1 MIQADQP
8 DQSSGASPP
17 SVGDDAR
24 PGLAFLTLGVI
35 LAIEACV
42 IGWCFGGWLVAI
54 SGKRWVA
61 LAMLGLVGGLWS
73 HIDQHRAEYR
83 SVRVSWPL
91 VGCQILSFAS
101 VVACLA
107 WMSTGTRSPLLGE
120 WADVLVAAAAA
131 GVWFACSVA
140 AIAPRPELARQL
152 LTSGLVLAVFAM
164 AAWSSGELTRNFWQ
178 VSGETTLQL
187 VSVLLAPLADGPVI
201 RADGHVIGTPS
212 FQVAVRD
219 SCSGFHGIG
228 LITTLLAGYLW
239 WFRGLHRFPQSLLLL
254 PVGVILIWLANAIRI
269 TALILVGIW
278 ISPSIAIDGF
288 HSVAGWIAFLTV
300 GLGIIWAASRM
311 PFFTKP
317 ADALPEGAEQ
327 TAASI
332 ATSATSATSL
342 VTPFAVPAAAHAEPH
357 TDRPAPLSVAACL
370 LPFLALTAITMLT
383 QAFTSGFD
391 ILYPVRVVTVAAV
404 LVSLWP
410 ELRRQECRISPLAV
424 AIGVVT
430 FALWM
435 ILAPVETTA
444 TETVAAS
451 RDPMQLGQPWTALW
465 LFFRVAGATLT
476 VPIAEELFFRG
487 FLSRRCIS
495 ANTDSVPIG
504 RFTWFSFLVASTAFG
519 VLHGDAWIAG
529 TVAGMLFAMA
539 LYARGKLFDAI
550 VAHATTNALLSSYV
564 IATGSWSQ
572 WG

>member
-8 DQSSGASPP
+8 DQSSGGLPP
-17 SVGDDAR
+17 SVRDDRER
-24 PGLAFLTLGVI
+24 PWHAFLTLGVI

-42 IGWCFGGWLVAI
+42 IGWFFGGWLVAI

-91 VGCQILSFAS
+91 VACQMLAFAS
-101 VVACLA
+101 VVAYLA
-107 WMSTGTRSPLLGE
+107 WMSTGTRGPLLGE

-187 VSVLLAPLADGPVI
+187 VSVLLAPFADGPVI
-201 RADGHVIGTPS
+201 RADDHVIGTPS

-254 PVGVILIWLANAIRI
+254 PVGVILIWLANVIRI

-300 GLGIIWAASRM
+300 GLGIIWSASRM
-311 PFFTKP
+311 PFFTRP
-317 ADALPEGAEQ
+317 ADPLPEGAEQ
-327 TAASI
+327 ATAPIAS
-332 ATSATSATSL
+332 SS
-342 VTPFAVPAAAHAEPH
+342 AVPAAIPAEAHATSH
-357 TDRPAPLSVAACL
+357 TDQPASLSAAACL

-410 ELRRQECRISPLAV
+410 ELRRQEWRISPLAV

-435 ILAPVETTA
+435 ILAPGETAA
-444 TETVAAS
+444 TETVAAN

-487 FLSRRCIS
+487 FVSRRCIT
-495 ANTDSVPIG
+495 ADTDSVPIG

-529 TVAGMLFAMA
+529 TVAGMLFAVAM
-539 LYARGKLFDAI
+539 YARGQLVDAI
-550 VAHATTNALLSSYV
+550 VAHATTNALLSGYV

>member
-1 MIQADQP
+1 
-8 DQSSGASPP
+8 
-17 SVGDDAR
+17 
-24 PGLAFLTLGVI
+24 
-35 LAIEACV
+35 
-42 IGWCFGGWLVAI
+42 
-54 SGKRWVA
+54 
-61 LAMLGLVGGLWS
+61 
-73 HIDQHRAEYR
+73 
-83 SVRVSWPL
+83 
-91 VGCQILSFAS
+91 
-101 VVACLA
+101 
-107 WMSTGTRSPLLGE
+107 MSTGTRGPLLGE
-120 WADVLVAAAAA
+120 WADVLVAASAA

-140 AIAPRPELARQL
+140 AIAPRPDLARQL
-152 LTSGLVLAVFAM
+152 LASGLVLAVFAM
-164 AAWSSGELTRNFWQ
+164 AAGSSGELTRNFWQ

-187 VSVLLAPLADGPVI
+187 VSVLLAPFADGPVI
-201 RADGHVIGTPS
+201 RADDHVIGTPS

-254 PVGVILIWLANAIRI
+254 PVGVILIWLANVIRI

-317 ADALPEGAEQ
+317 ADPLPEKADQ
-327 TAASI
+327 AAAPI
-332 ATSATSATSL
+332 ATS
-342 VTPFAVPAAAHAEPH
+342 FAVPAEIPAEIPAKIPAEAHATSH
-357 TDRPAPLSVAACL
+357 TDQPASLSAAACL

-410 ELRRQECRISPLAV
+410 ELRRQEWRISPLAV
-424 AIGVVT
+424 AIGAVT

-435 ILAPVETTA
+435 ILAPGETAA
-444 TETVAAS
+444 TETVAAN

-487 FLSRRCIS
+487 FVSRRCIS
-495 ANTDSVPIG
+495 ADTDSVPIG

-529 TVAGMLFAMA
+529 TVAGMLFAVAM
-539 LYARGKLFDAI
+539 YARGQLVDAI
-550 VAHATTNALLSSYV
+550 VAHATTNALLSGYV

>member
-1 MIQADQP
+1 MIEADQP
-8 DQSSGASPP
+8 DRSTGALPP
-17 SVGDDAR
+17 PVGGDERSWSAFFT
-24 PGLAFLTLGVI
+24 LAVI
-35 LAIEACV
+35 LGIEACV

-54 SGKRWVA
+54 PGKRWVA

-73 HIDQHRAEYR
+73 HIDQHQA
-83 SVRVSWPL
+83 
-91 VGCQILSFAS
+91 
-101 VVACLA
+101 VACLA
-107 WMSTGTRSPLLGE
+107 WMSTGTRGPLLGE

-140 AIAPRPELARQL
+140 AIAPRPALARQL

-187 VSVLLAPLADGPVI
+187 VSFLLAPFADGPVI
-201 RADGHVIGTPS
+201 RADDHVIGTPS

-254 PVGVILIWLANAIRI
+254 PVGVILIWLANVIRI

-278 ISPSIAIDGF
+278 ISPRIAIDGF

-300 GLGIIWAASRM
+300 GLGIIWATSRM
-311 PFFTKP
+311 PFFTRP
-317 ADALPEGAEQ
+317 AAPLPEGAEQ
-327 TAASI
+327 AATPV
-332 ATSATSATSL
+332 ATSFATSFAIPAT
-342 VTPFAVPAAAHAEPH
+342 AHAQPH
-357 TDRPAPLSVAACL
+357 ADRPAPLSSTACL
-370 LPFLALTAITMLT
+370 LPFLALMAITMLT

-424 AIGVVT
+424 AIGIVT

-435 ILAPVETTA
+435 ILAPGETTG
-444 TETVAAS
+444 TESAAVS
-451 RDPMQLGQPWTALW
+451 RDPMQLGQPWTAVW

-487 FLSRRCIS
+487 FVSRRCIS
-495 ANTDSVPIG
+495 ADTDSVPIG

-529 TVAGMLFAMA
+529 TVAGMLFAVA
-539 LYARGKLFDAI
+539 LYARGQLFDSI
-550 VAHATTNALLSSYV
+550 VAHATTNALLSGYV